1 MHRAPT
7 NLRNQEAGD
16 LAVPIR
22 SFHESAGFLS
32 SLKSVS
38 TEVTRLA
45 SDIVDKSANGAIVS
59 TMVMSKPCRNY
70 MES

>member
-1 MHRAPT
+1 M
-7 NLRNQEAGD
+7 
-16 LAVPIR
+16 AVPIR
-22 SFHESAGFLS
+22 SFHERADFLS

-59 TMVMSKPCRNY
+59 TMVMP
-70 MES
+70 